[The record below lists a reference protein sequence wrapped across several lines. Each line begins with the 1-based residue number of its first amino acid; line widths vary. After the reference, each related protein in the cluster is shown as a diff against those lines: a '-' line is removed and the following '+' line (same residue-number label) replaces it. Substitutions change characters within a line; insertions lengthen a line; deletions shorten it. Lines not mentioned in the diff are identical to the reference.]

1 MNLENTVKTQQFIQ
15 NNMFKISHELPINL
29 LDRSFEINDYEYCL
43 PHLLDQNEEYK
54 HHFYKAKELGR
65 YIIMDNSLHE
75 LGEAYDTDRLLYWV
89 RELEP
94 DEFIVPD
101 VWQDKTATL
110 VNAKCWMINYK
121 LPDNTTKV
129 AVVQAQSYG
138 EAHECYN
145 ILQFHQGYKKIAFS
159 YGADWYADE
168 FPHPNPLVGK
178 MMGRIMAISKMYKD
192 KLIGDTDRVHLLGC
206 ALPQE
211 FGYYCDFPFIE
222 SIDTSNPIIHGLQGV
237 RYNSLGL
244 LTKSSTK
251 IDQIKEKI
259 TTERLYDINHNIT
272 QFKKFIMDSNT
283 QLY

>member
-1 MNLENTVKTQQFIQ
+1 
-15 NNMFKISHELPINL
+15 MFKISHELPINL

-43 PHLLDQNEEYK
+43 PHLLDQNETYRKHFEY
-54 HHFYKAKELGR
+54 AKESGS

-75 LGEAYDTDRLLYWV
+75 LGEAYDTDRLLHWINH
-89 RELEP
+89 LEP
-94 DEFIVPD
+94 NEFIVPD

-110 VNAKCWMINYK
+110 VNAKYWMRNYE
-121 LPDNTTKV
+121 LPENTTKV

-138 EAHECYN
+138 EACECYD
-145 ILQFHQGYKKIAFS
+145 ILQFHHGYKKIAFS

-251 IDQIKEKI
+251 IDQIEEKI